1 MSTFDVI
8 IIGAGPGGS
17 SAAYILAN
25 AGMRVALIDKSV
37 FPRNKLCGGLLSERT
52 EKVYKNIFG
61 DNWQDAYEFT
71 STKAGFFYKSQLLKE
86 FSGKRRMFF
95 TMRSFFDHL
104 LVQLATARGA
114 TLFENARAVSLEK
127 NGRLV
132 RLTNGTAIGGDFIV
146 GADGVFSVV
155 ARNLGLSMPKKN
167 LAACLEIE
175 FPRQGNIA
183 GLSRPEI
190 HFGVAR
196 WGYGWVFPK
205 TATVTIGIAGLADKN
220 PALRDSFRIFL
231 ERICSRVPDIKWN
244 GYPIPFCSFL
254 PRPGAGNALL
264 VGDAAGFVEPVT
276 GEGIAF
282 AMQSASYAAHSILEA
297 AHRGDPKS
305 ALKGYQHRYN
315 NLARNLMRAKWMSYL
330 LFPAISQKL
339 FASVLKRSNSVV
351 HQFMDLAADETDYGD
366 YSRFLAK
373 KLMLYI
379 LKMPARL
386 ISAR

>member
-297 AHRGDPKS
+297 ANRGDPKS

>member
-25 AGMRVALIDKSV
+25 AGLRVALIDKSV

-71 STKAGFFYKSQLLKE
+71 STEAGFFYKSQLLKE

-95 TMRSFFDHL
+95 TMRTFFDHL

-114 TLFENARAVSLEK
+114 TLFENACAVSLEK
-127 NGRLV
+127 NGRSV
-132 RLTNGTAIGGDFIV
+132 RLTSGTAIGGDFIV

-297 AHRGDPKS
+297 ANRGDPQS

-315 NLARNLMRAKWMSYL
+315 NLARNLMHAKWMSYL